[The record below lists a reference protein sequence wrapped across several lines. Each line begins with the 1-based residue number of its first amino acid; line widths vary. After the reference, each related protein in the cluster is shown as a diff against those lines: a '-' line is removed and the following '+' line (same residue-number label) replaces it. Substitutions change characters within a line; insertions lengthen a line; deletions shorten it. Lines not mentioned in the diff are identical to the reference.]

1 MHPTAIRGSLASYLG
16 SLPIGP
22 MQSRVMTKKLRR
34 LRNNYARCIQLPSN
48 MFALKRY
55 DEFLYTN
62 PLTSTSCQRPNTLLL
77 SPTTETSFLASM
89 ALSTSTPT
97 TFDKQLELITSFS
110 RGFASNSLKLLV
122 NLSGLLT
129 TEDNRRLGPLLWNE
143 FIDVTDD
150 RIIPSVSPNQTS
162 TILN

>member
-22 MQSRVMTKKLRR
+22 MQSRVMTKKLRT

-55 DEFLYTN
+55 AEFLYAN
-62 PLTSTSCQRPNTLLL
+62 PLTSTSYQRPNTLLL
-77 SPTTETSFLASM
+77 SPTTETSFLA
-89 ALSTSTPT
+89 LSTSTPA
-97 TFDKQLELITSFS
+97 TFDKQLELIASFS

-162 TILN
+162 TILI